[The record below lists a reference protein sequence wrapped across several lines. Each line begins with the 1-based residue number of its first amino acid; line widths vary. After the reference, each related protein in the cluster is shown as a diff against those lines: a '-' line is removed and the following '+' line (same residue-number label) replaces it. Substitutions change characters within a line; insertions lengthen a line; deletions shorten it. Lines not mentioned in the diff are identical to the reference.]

1 MKGFSFKGKF
11 AKLQQSVKANVDK
24 VKNEIEKHQTK
35 SSDQATPQETPTPE
49 PTPIENEES
58 DEEILQ
64 EVEEEEEEDDKDIKK
79 SVSMKFKNANPMK
92 FMKNMASSSN
102 KFVKS
107 FGQKSMAKI
116 SESTKS
122 IAHITSNV
130 TTNIT
135 KPVNI
140 FTKVEV
146 HQRFI
151 MPSDLA
157 FEKKTSKQIEVY
169 ILLIT
174 LLLETKSY

>member
-24 VKNEIEKHQTK
+24 VKNQIEEHQKK
-35 SSDQATPQETPTPE
+35 SSDQPTPQENSSVDATPVGTE
-49 PTPIENEES
+49 VYEE
-58 DEEILQ
+58 
-64 EVEEEEEEDDKDIKK
+64 EVDEEEEVVEGEEEKDLKK
-79 SVSMKFKNANPMK
+79 SMSKKFKNANPMK

-146 HQRFI
+146 SPKFI
-151 MPSDLA
+151 IPSDLVI
-157 FEKKTSKQIEVY
+157 EKKSAKQIEVFHMY
-169 ILLIT
+169 VI
-174 LLLETKSY
+174 